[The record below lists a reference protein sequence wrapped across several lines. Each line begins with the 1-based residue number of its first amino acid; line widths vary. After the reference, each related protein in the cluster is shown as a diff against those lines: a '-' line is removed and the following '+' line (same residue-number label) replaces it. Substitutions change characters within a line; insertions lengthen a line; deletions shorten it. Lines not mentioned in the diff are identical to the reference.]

1 MAKNDQTPTAPEK
14 ARKKYLLAAVTAL
27 ALGALPASLAWAAAD
42 DEDPMLGPKAQA
54 ELLAHYHF
62 QNDPVAI
69 AIVEKMRQ
77 CVADEPWGLPGTP
90 KPPRTGVVLTD
101 HCYREARGVQ

>member
-1 MAKNDQTPTAPEK
+1 MKSH
-14 ARKKYLLAAVTAL
+14 LLAAAIAAL
-27 ALGALPASLAWAAAD
+27 AIAGPALAAD
-42 DEDPMLGPKAQA
+42 PEDPMLGPKAQA
-54 ELLAHYHF
+54 ELLARYHI

-77 CVADEPWGLPGTP
+77 CVANEPWGLPGTP
-90 KPPRTGVVLTD
+90 NPPRTGVVLTD